1 MFKLADLQMPILQA
15 PMVGASTP
23 ALAAAVTAAG
33 GLGGIAIGA
42 SSPAAIR
49 DMIAATRAQTTG
61 PFNVNI
67 FVVREAVVDEA
78 ALQESLAR
86 LRPWREK
93 LGLPPQP
100 ARPPQWTAD
109 FGAQLEA
116 LIEAQPAVASYTFG
130 NLTAPEV
137 ERLHNAGIFI
147 IGTATTAEEAIAAA
161 AVRIDA
167 ICIQGLEAGGHRG
180 SFTPAAQLQGKPM
193 AELLDEVLAVSR
205 LPVIAAGGIM
215 NGAGIATA
223 LKKGAAAAQLGTAF
237 LLTPEAATNA
247 PWRTRLRAATGDE
260 TQLTRVFSGRYARG
274 LHNAFMADMADI
286 EARLPAYPVQ
296 NVLTG
301 ELRAAAAKAGNADCL
316 SLWAGTG
323 VQNIRESSAASI
335 MAQLVEEMR
344 TA

>member
-67 FVVREAVVDEA
+67 FVVREAVVDDA
-78 ALQESLAR
+78 ALQESVAR

-100 ARPPQWTAD
+100 ALPPQWTAD
-109 FGAQLEA
+109 FG
-116 LIEAQPAVASYTFG
+116 AQPAVASYTFG

-161 AVRIDA
+161 AVGIDA
-167 ICIQGLEAGGHRG
+167 ICIQGFEAGGHRG

-215 NGAGIATA
+215 NGAGIAAA

-323 VQNIRESSAASI
+323 VPNIRESSAAAI